1 MVDRSLLVNLRV
13 AVAFVL
19 QILGYA
25 ALLAVYPHS
34 ELSPIVQMLQAVPTI
49 LLIPFAFPAIPA
61 FLLTLAFGGVLSL
74 VGLPPQSFPTILLA
88 RGDVLFFISAY
99 VVGVASTWANRRAD
113 ELR

>member
-1 MVDRSLLVNLRV
+1 MVDRSLFVNRRV

-19 QILGYA
+19 QVLGYA

-34 ELSPIVQMLQAVPTI
+34 ELSPVVETLQAVPTI

-61 FLLTLAFGGVLSL
+61 FLLTLALGGILSL
-74 VGLPPQSFPTILLA
+74 IGLSPQSLPALLLA

-99 VVGVASTWANRRAD
+99 AIGVASAWANRRAD